1 MLTNIL
7 GGVLGTGTSPR
18 SDGPVINLINIRF
31 FFFLEIVTAD
41 PVSLRKHISRILLVY
56 CVSDL
61 EGD

>member
-18 SDGPVINLINIRF
+18 SEGPVINLINIR
-31 FFFLEIVTAD
+31 FFLEIVTAD
-41 PVSLRKHISRILLVY
+41 PVSLRKHISRILLA
-56 CVSDL
+56 CCASDL